1 VSAVSY
7 WLLWILFRVLGR
19 VLLRVRVI
27 GAEQIPKQGGLLVAA
42 NHASYLDIPLLG
54 SNFPRRVAFLG
65 RQDLF
70 PILGFRWLC
79 RWLGWI
85 PIRHDRL
92 SREGFHKASEMMKA
106 GKVVVI
112 YPEGTRTV
120 DGKLRPGKQGIGVLV
135 AETGC
140 RVLPVHIAGSFEAL
154 PPDAWMIRLHRVT
167 ITFGSPIDF
176 MADTGRYRDKEF
188 YRHVSRTVM
197 ERIAELGHV
206 APPTLPS
213 EEFQRRPAARPLNAE

>member
-1 VSAVSY
+1 MSAGPY
-7 WLLWILFRVLGR
+7 WLLWILFRLLGLLLFR
-19 VLLRVRVI
+19 VQVI
-27 GAEQIPKQGGLLVAA
+27 GAERIPREGGLLVAA

-54 SNFPRRVAFLG
+54 SHFPRRMAFLG

-70 PILGFRWLC
+70 PIPGFRWLC

-112 YPEGTRTV
+112 YPEGTRTT
-120 DGKLRPGKQGIGVLV
+120 DGTLKPGKQGIGVLV

-140 RVLPVHIAGSFEAL
+140 RVLPAHIAGSFEAL
-154 PPDAWMIRLHRVT
+154 PPEAKMIKPHRVT

-176 MADTGRYRDKEF
+176 TGETGRYRDKEF

-197 ERIAELGHV
+197 ERIAELGKV
-206 APPTLPS
+206 PAPALPNADV
-213 EEFQRRPAARPLNAE
+213 QQRPAARPLNAE